1 METKKKLR
9 QRVLSLRNGLSEG
22 KRDEAHGQIA
32 ARVYGTEAYQQAQA
46 ILTYVNYQSEVATKE
61 MIEQALADGK
71 LVFAPRVE
79 GQEMEFY
86 QIHTLDDLQSGY
98 RDILEPVTEEAFF
111 QWLSGNTRRDT
122 VSGLPR
128 VMMWMPGAVF
138 DRNHHRIGYGGGFY
152 DRYLERIENWIARQS
167 VAEDAEALFTTAALA
182 YDCQIVEEVPQE
194 IHDRQPDILITESI
208 CHRLF

>member
-9 QRVLSLRNGLSEG
+9 QKVLSLRNSLSEE
-22 KRDEAHGQIA
+22 KRDKAHGQIA

-46 ILTYVNYQSEVATKE
+46 VLTYVNYQSEVATKE

-71 LVFAPRVE
+71 LVFAPRVT
-79 GQEMEFY
+79 GREMEFY
-86 QIHTLDDLQSGY
+86 QIHTLDDLRSGY

-111 QWLSGNTRRDT
+111 DWLSDY
-122 VSGLPR
+122 SGSNGCSLPQ

-167 VAEDAEALFTTAALA
+167 VVEDAEALFTTAALA